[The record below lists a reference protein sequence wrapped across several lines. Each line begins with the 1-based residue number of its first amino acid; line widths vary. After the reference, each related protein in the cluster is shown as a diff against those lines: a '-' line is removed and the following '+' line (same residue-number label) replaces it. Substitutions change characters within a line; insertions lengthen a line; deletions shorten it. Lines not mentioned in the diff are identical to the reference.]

1 VCSPGTMKSD
11 ATEAKV
17 WTTNRVVLA
26 TLFVVCV
33 LLFLWLL
40 YRFRFVVFLVFIAI
54 VIGTTIRPAVEWLY
68 RRGISRAAGIILI
81 YLLMAGL
88 IAGFLALFVPLIVD
102 QATLFSQHLPE
113 YQADFRNAL
122 IGSNNL
128 ILRNIGL
135 RIPTRFDFF
144 GTSTPTT
151 EEVFDQV
158 TQTFRYADLLIK
170 AILSILAVFL
180 LAYHW
185 TQESNFMIRNLL
197 QLIPRSRRQGVREFL
212 QMTEARIA
220 GYVRGQALLSLVVG
234 FASFLAYTLIGLP
247 YAVFLAIVAGFMELV
262 PILGPALGA
271 IPAFLVALSVEP
283 RAAIWVVVSTMV
295 IQAMENAWLV
305 PRIMNHAMGVNP
317 IIVILSLI
325 AFSSVYG
332 LAGAVFALPVAAIF
346 QLIFERIV
354 SSARESGGVMRQ
366 VSEPS
371 IETLLNKSGSAVE
384 AIRGHG
390 DLDDRALRILPD
402 DVRQELHSIALGLRG
417 LLERIEREEGE

>member
-283 RAAIWVVVSTMV
+283 GAAIWVVVSTMV

-317 IIVILSLI
+317 IIVILSII
-325 AFSSVYG
+325 AFSSLYG
-332 LAGAVFALPVAAIF
+332 LAGAVFALPVAAIL

-354 SSARESGGVMRQ
+354 SSARESGGVMHQ
-366 VSEPS
+366 IGEPT
-371 IETLLNKSGSAVE
+371 IETLLKKSGSAVE
-384 AIRGHG
+384 ALRGHG
-390 DLDDRALRILPD
+390 DLEDRALRILPD
-402 DVRQELHSIALGLRG
+402 DVRQELHSIALGLHG
-417 LLERIEREEGE
+417 LLERIEKEEGE

>member
-1 VCSPGTMKSD
+1 MKSD

>member
-1 VCSPGTMKSD
+1 MYSPGTMKSD
-11 ATEAKV
+11 TTEAKV

-33 LLFLWLL
+33 FLFLWLL

-68 RRGISRAAGIILI
+68 RHGISRAAGIILI
-81 YLLMAGL
+81 YLLKAGL
-88 IAGFLALFVPLIVD
+88 IAGLLALFVPLIVD
-102 QATLFSQHLPE
+102 QATRFSQHLPE
-113 YQADFRNAL
+113 YQADFRTAL

-144 GTSTPTT
+144 GASTPTA
-151 EEVFDQV
+151 EEVFDRV
-158 TQTFRYADLLIK
+158 TQTFRYADLMIK

-234 FASFLAYTLIGLP
+234 SASFFAYTLIGLP
-247 YAVFLAIVAGFMELV
+247 YALVLAIVAGFMELV

-283 RAAIWVVVSTMV
+283 GAAIWVVVSTMV

-317 IIVILSLI
+317 IIVILSII
-325 AFSSVYG
+325 AFSSLYG
-332 LAGAVFALPVAAIF
+332 LAGAVFALPVAAIL

-354 SSARESGGVMRQ
+354 SSARESGGVMHQ
-366 VSEPS
+366 ISEPT
-371 IETLLNKSGSAVE
+371 IETLLKKSGSAVE

-390 DLDDRALRILPD
+390 DLEDRALRILPD
-402 DVRQELHSIALGLRG
+402 DVRQELHSIALGLHG
-417 LLERIEREEGE
+417 LLERIEKKEGE

>member
-1 VCSPGTMKSD
+1 MKSD
-11 ATEAKV
+11 STEAKV

-33 LLFLWLL
+33 FLFLWLF

-54 VIGTTIRPAVEWLY
+54 LIGTTIRPAVEWLY
-68 RRGISRAAGIILI
+68 RRGISRAWGIILI
-81 YLLMAGL
+81 YIFMAGL

-113 YQADFRNAL
+113 YQADIRNAL

-128 ILRNIGL
+128 LLRNIGL

-144 GTSTPTT
+144 GTSTLTT

-170 AILSILAVFL
+170 AILSILTVFL

-185 TQESNFMIRNLL
+185 TQESSFMIRSLL
-197 QLIPRSRRQGVREFL
+197 HLIPRSRRQGVREFL

-234 FASFLAYTLIGLP
+234 FASFFAYTLIGLP
-247 YAVFLAIVAGFMELV
+247 YALVLAIVAGFMELV

-283 RAAIWVVVSTMV
+283 GAAIWVVVSTMV

-332 LAGAVFALPVAAIF
+332 LAGAVFALPAAAIF
-346 QLIFERIV
+346 QSIFERVV
-354 SSARESGGVMRQ
+354 SSARESGGLMRQ
-366 VSEPS
+366 ISEPT
-371 IETLLNKSGSAVE
+371 IETLLKKSGSAVE
-384 AIRGHG
+384 AISGHG
-390 DLDDRALRILPD
+390 RLDARVLRILPD

>member
-1 VCSPGTMKSD
+1 MKSD
-11 ATEAKV
+11 STEAKV

-33 LLFLWLL
+33 FLFIWLL

-68 RRGISRAAGIILI
+68 RHGISRAGGIILM
-81 YLLMAGL
+81 YVLMAGL
-88 IAGFLALFVPLIVD
+88 FAGFLALFVPLIVD

-113 YQADFRNAL
+113 YQTDFRNAL

-135 RIPTRFDFF
+135 RIPTRLDFF
-144 GTSTPTT
+144 GTSTPTA
-151 EEVFDQV
+151 EEVIDKV

-170 AILSILAVFL
+170 AFLSILAVFL

-185 TQESNFMIRNLL
+185 TQESNFMVRNLL
-197 QLIPRSRRQGVREFL
+197 RLIPASRRQGVREFL

-234 FASFLAYTLIGLP
+234 FASFFAYTLIGLP
-247 YAVFLAIVAGFMELV
+247 YAVFLAIVAGLMELV

-283 RAAIWVVVSTMV
+283 GAAIWVVVSAMV
-295 IQAMENAWLV
+295 IQAMENAFLV

-354 SSARESGGVMRQ
+354 SSARESGGVMHQ
-366 VSEPS
+366 ISEPT
-371 IETLLNKSGSAVE
+371 IETLLKKSGSAVE
-384 AIRGHG
+384 AFGGHG
-390 DLDDRALRILPD
+390 DSDNRALRSLPD
-402 DVRQELHSIALGLRG
+402 DVRQELHSVALGLNG
-417 LLERIEREEGE
+417 LLERIKREEGE